1 MENFDDQ
8 ELKDIGMILKDV
20 FLIFPQYCLGRGLME
35 LAAEYNKNIIANRFG
50 MRIFDKVQ
58 EIFITIFLF
67 FSLFLGFE
75 STRSNRFEFDFTGKY
90 MLCMLGQ
97 GVFFFTLT
105 LLIQYRVF
113 LRLQQMIIRLIFGP
127 EKLGDK

>member
-50 MRIFDKVQ
+50 MTIFDEFQ
-58 EIFITIFLF
+58 EILIFINIYI
-67 FSLFLGFE
+67 FSLF
-75 STRSNRFEFDFTGKY
+75 
-90 MLCMLGQ
+90 
-97 GVFFFTLT
+97 
-105 LLIQYRVF
+105 
-113 LRLQQMIIRLIFGP
+113 
-127 EKLGDK
+127 

>member
-113 LRLQQMIIRLIFGP
+113 LRLQQMFIRLIFGP
-127 EKLGDK
+127 EKLGNM

>member
-127 EKLGDK
+127 QNLGNM